1 MLPEQCCL
9 KIIAVNDVYKID
21 QWPHFATCLR
31 KESEP
36 TQENVKIISVLP
48 GDFLAP
54 SLLSSIDK
62 GEKIN
67 YMHTIFKSFP
77 FFLFVCR
84 TRYG

>member
-21 QWPHFATCLR
+21 QWPHFATCAR
-31 KESEP
+31 KETES
-36 TQENVKIISVLP
+36 TQGNMKTISVLP

-62 GEKIN
+62 GEGNKLR
-67 YMHTIFKSFP
+67 IFS
-77 FFLFVCR
+77 LLSYYIRLQDTV
-84 TRYG
+84 